1 MSPEQRLLE
10 KIRQLPPSK
19 LNQVEDFVDF
29 LSQREMDL
37 ALVKAA
43 AQMTEP
49 VLQKIWDNPADAEY
63 DSL

>member
-10 KIRQLPPSK
+10 KIRQLLPDK

-29 LSQREMDL
+29 VSQRNIDL

-43 AQMTEP
+43 AQMTSP
-49 VLQKIWDNPADAEY
+49 ILQKIWDNPADAEY
-63 DSL
+63 DNL

>member
-10 KIRQLPPSK
+10 KIRQLPPGK

-29 LSQREMDL
+29 LSQRERDL